1 MKLYNSFKCL
11 KLNLKLI
18 SFERS
23 NNASANDMKM
33 DGSFPVE
40 KSFFKVLELTFY
52 SKLDWGSYIMSI
64 VKTASKKIGALIRSM
79 KFFSPEENICMKY
92 CCHAWGGAPSCFL
105 QLLDKRPVPHPDV
118 FWYRLNGMGGQ
129 KNAPKKVLV
138 TLFPYIFHVKPK

>member
-1 MKLYNSFKCL
+1 
-11 KLNLKLI
+11 
-18 SFERS
+18 
-23 NNASANDMKM
+23 
-33 DGSFPVE
+33 
-40 KSFFKVLELTFY
+40 
-52 SKLDWGSYIMSI
+52 
-64 VKTASKKIGALIRSM
+64 M

-92 CCHAWGGAPSCFL
+92 CCHTWGGAPSCFL